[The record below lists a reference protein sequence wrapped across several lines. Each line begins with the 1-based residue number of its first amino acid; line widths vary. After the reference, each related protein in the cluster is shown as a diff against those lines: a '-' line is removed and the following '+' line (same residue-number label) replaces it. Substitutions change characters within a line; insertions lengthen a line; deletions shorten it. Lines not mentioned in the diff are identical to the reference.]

1 MSAARVHLL
10 DQLDAAMAELGH
22 WFATG
27 ERVECER
34 CDQLVPAA
42 ALGLPVRHQ
51 MTWAMV
57 QPTLLRLPQRA
68 LRTALRALL
77 PRLHRGSP

>member
-1 MSAARVHLL
+1 MNAARVHLL

-34 CDQLVPAA
+34 CTQLVPSAA
-42 ALGLPVRHQ
+42 TGKPVRHQ
-51 MTWAMV
+51 
-57 QPTLLRLPQRA
+57 LRGQWCEVND
-68 LRTALRALL
+68 
-77 PRLHRGSP
+77 